1 MGKWVGEVEEQDLD
15 RHLPNDHPEDG
26 DAGGDVEDGLP
37 AQVLDDQAAHL
48 NKILHVD
55 SILNLESLL
64 HLRILLQIFPT
75 IWKELTG

>member
-1 MGKWVGEVEEQDLD
+1 MGKWVGEVEEQDLG

-48 NKILHVD
+48 KNISHVD
-55 SILNLESLL
+55 GILKVCY
-64 HLRILLQIFPT
+64 I
-75 IWKELTG
+75 